1 MPHEL
6 LSSESVYEGR
16 FVNVRV
22 DTVAVPG
29 GHVER
34 EVVEESSDGVLVVP
48 LTDDGKIVLVEQS
61 RHLFGTTYEVPS
73 GAINPGETP
82 IEAAAR
88 ELFEE
93 ACLTA
98 TSFELMSSHVNSVHM
113 TGRNYYFLAT
123 GLVPAAG
130 AICDADGEF
139 IGRAELRFDE
149 VERLIEED
157 RIPDLRN
164 RGCIWLA
171 QLRVLQKAAHERLA
185 PIG

>member
-6 LSSESVYEGR
+6 VSSMSVYEGR

-22 DTVAVPG
+22 DKVAVPG

-34 EVVEESSDGVLVVP
+34 EVVEESSEGVLIVP
-48 LTDDGKIVLVEQS
+48 LTEDGRIVLVEQS
-61 RHLFGTTYEVPS
+61 RHLFGTTFELPS

-82 IEAAAR
+82 VEAAAR
-88 ELFEE
+88 ELLEE

-113 TGRNYYFLAT
+113 MGRNYYFLAT
-123 GLVPAAG
+123 GLAPAEG
-130 AICDADGEF
+130 AVCDTDEEF
-139 IGRAELRFDE
+139 IGRVDLSFDQ

-171 QLRVLQKAAHERLA
+171 QLRILQKSAHDRLA
-185 PIG
+185 PVG

>member
-6 LSSESVYEGR
+6 VSSKPVYQGR

-22 DTVAVPG
+22 DKVAIPG

-82 IEAAAR
+82 LEAAAR
-88 ELFEE
+88 ELLEE

-98 TSFELMSSHVNSVHM
+98 SSFELMSSHVNSVHM

-123 GLVPAAG
+123 GLTPVLG
-130 AICDADGEF
+130 ATCDADEEF
-139 IGRAELRFDE
+139 FGRTALSFDK

-171 QLRVLQKAAHERLA
+171 QLRVLQKAVDVR
-185 PIG
+185 

>member
-6 LSSESVYEGR
+6 VSSKSVYEGR
-16 FVNVRV
+16 FVNVRI
-22 DTVAVPG
+22 DKVAVPG

-48 LTDDGKIVLVEQS
+48 VTDDGRIVLVEQS
-61 RHLFGTTYEVPS
+61 RHLFGATYEVPS

-82 IEAAAR
+82 MEAAAR
-88 ELFEE
+88 ELLEE

-123 GLVPAAG
+123 GLAPGGG
-130 AICDADGEF
+130 AVCDTDEEF
-139 IGRAELRFDE
+139 IGRAELSFDE
-149 VERLIEED
+149 IERLIEED

-164 RGCIWLA
+164 RGCLWLA
-171 QLRVLQKAAHERLA
+171 QLRVLQKSA
-185 PIG
+185 PDLLVPVG